1 MLTAKLTK
9 KNKITIIIAIVLL
22 LAIIGVLILMF
33 LTINTKFDS
42 SLITPLDTS
51 ASLVKDKEFTTLVK
65 IDKDGY
71 PSEQPFKIVAFTD
84 MHLDTYTKKGRFT
97 MELFIE
103 NIKVEKPDLVVLVG
117 DNITSSYNRGR
128 VKQLCEVME
137 GLNVYW
143 APVFGNHEGD
153 NWQSVSRQKM
163 GETFASYP
171 HCLFE
176 PDAKL
181 LNDGS
186 SVWGIGNYAINI
198 ADGQG
203 VRQTLYFLDGGA
215 FASKES
221 VKQLGL
227 KKKSYDHLKP
237 SQIEWYRQTIEKINT
252 IAGATVSSM
261 LYVHIPIGEF
271 ALALD
276 DVPKK
281 DNGNILFDEPSSS
294 GTLAEFGVAYEEVC
308 CPRLASG
315 DPYSCGLFDA
325 IKEYGSTQAVV
336 SGHDHINNFRIKYQ
350 DVYLIYN
357 QVSGYSSYNVK
368 TKGLSNKLMQGCSVY
383 LIDKDGALSFRTVIN
398 ADRFPELQEEI
409 LKLYK

>member
-1 MLTAKLTK
+1 MTAKLTK
-9 KNKITIIIAIVLL
+9 KNKITIIIAIALL
-22 LAIIGVLILMF
+22 LAIIGVFILMF
-33 LTINTKFDS
+33 LQINTNFDS
-42 SLITPLDTS
+42 SLVTPLDTS
-51 ASLVKDKEFTTLVK
+51 VTLVKDRDFTTLMK
-65 IDKDGY
+65 TDKSGY
-71 PSEQPFKIVAFTD
+71 PVDEPFKIVAFTD
-84 MHLDTYTKKGRFT
+84 LHLDTYIKKGRYT
-97 MELFIE
+97 MELLIE
-103 NIKVEKPDLVVLVG
+103 NIKVEQPDLVVLVG

-163 GETFASYP
+163 GDTFASYP

-176 PDAKL
+176 PDTKQ

-198 ADGQG
+198 VDGQG
-203 VRQTLYFLDGGA
+203 VRQTLYFLDSGA
-215 FASKES
+215 FASRES
-221 VKQLGL
+221 RKQLGL

-237 SQIEWYRQTIEKINT
+237 SQIEWYRQTVEKIST
-252 IAGATVSSM
+252 TAGEVVPSM
-261 LYVHIPIGEF
+261 LYVHIPIAEF

-281 DNGNILFDEPSSS
+281 DNGNILFDEPSSK

-315 DPYSCGLFDA
+315 APYSCGLFDT
-325 IKEYGSTQAVV
+325 IKECGSTQAVV

-368 TKGLSNKLMQGCSVY
+368 TKGLSNKLLQGCSIY
-383 LIDKDGALSFRTVIN
+383 LINENGTLSFKTVSN

-409 LKLYK
+409 LRLYK